1 MALPAWL
8 GISDSDALRKEW
20 ESVEGGQY
28 LLGGGQEEL
37 EGLDSGGPAACG
49 GVSTT
54 PVLLLGESLGQRN
67 LAGYSPWGCKELDVT

>member
-1 MALPAWL
+1 M
-8 GISDSDALRKEW
+8 EW
-20 ESVEGGQY
+20 GQY
-28 LLGGGQEEL
+28 LLGGGQEEQ

>member
-1 MALPAWL
+1 M
-8 GISDSDALRKEW
+8 
-20 ESVEGGQY
+20 EGGQY